1 MGSPKCED
9 QESKAARDLILQA
22 ASSRI
27 TKDGLVVPFAAAS
40 AASPARNLWSR
51 DRSLDNDRKHGGR
64 EISGCRCV
72 PGRWLGPL
80 LTNGKALAV
89 AGRRVPD
96 MGW

>member
-40 AASPARNLWSR
+40 AASPARNFMIPR
-51 DRSLDNDRKHGGR
+51 P
-64 EISGCRCV
+64 E
-72 PGRWLGPL
+72 PGQRPETW
-80 LTNGKALAV
+80 
-89 AGRRVPD
+89 
-96 MGW
+96 W